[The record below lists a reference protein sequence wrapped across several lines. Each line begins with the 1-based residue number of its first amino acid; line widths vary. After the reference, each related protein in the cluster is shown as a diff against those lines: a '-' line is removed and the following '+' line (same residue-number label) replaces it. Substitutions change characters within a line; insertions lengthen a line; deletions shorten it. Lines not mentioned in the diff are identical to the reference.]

1 MTVRENMFTH
11 ETSSLEFREGFRE
24 GMNHAQAQVE
34 ELIEQLKMDNKVEQA
49 AWLEVARDW
58 IDDECSMYEVG
69 DEE

>member
-1 MTVRENMFTH
+1 MTVREDMFTH
-11 ETSSLEFREGFRE
+11 ETSSLEFHKGFRE

-49 AWLEVARDW
+49 AWLDVARDW

>member
-1 MTVRENMFTH
+1 MTVREDMFTH
-11 ETSSLEFREGFRE
+11 ETFSLEFRE

-34 ELIEQLKMDNKVEQA
+34 GLIEQLKMDNKVEQA